1 MEPLWSRVVAKEVR
15 RRAPRDCSE
24 QLTRFARRWTTRRH
38 RWSEQREWIVT
49 VLEADGI
56 ALAAGQSEGR
66 ALTLD
71 DAVAYA
77 LSEHD

>member
-1 MEPLWSRVVAKEVR
+1 
-15 RRAPRDCSE
+15 
-24 QLTRFARRWTTRRH
+24 
-38 RWSEQREWIVT
+38 VT